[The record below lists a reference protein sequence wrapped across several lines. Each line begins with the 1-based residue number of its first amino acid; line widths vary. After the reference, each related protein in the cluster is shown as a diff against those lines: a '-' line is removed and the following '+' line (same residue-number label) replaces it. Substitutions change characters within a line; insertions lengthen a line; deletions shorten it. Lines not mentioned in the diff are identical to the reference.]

1 MEDKKQY
8 CILCGT
14 ENKLTDKFCHKCGES
29 LDQKDDELQTYAKEK
44 IKGKVKDEVKG
55 KATEGLLDLLK
66 KFLNSK
72 AYGIILSLSVVA
84 GATGILAGGGGVKE
98 FSNNVPGMFKDGTV
112 YGMNF
117 SGQQAL
123 ESFGGINIYPGYDA
137 DGNVSVIYLA
147 GGTHFSMYTDL
158 TVTSSAGKQLI
169 KERIQEDER
178 GRRQFCYVVE
188 DLNAT
193 VEIAPKAVDGSD
205 IYDGNAVVILGT
217 DYGIRKYSEYG
228 KDNLEKVVEYHD
240 NGNLKYQFFLT
251 HTIYVDKGDVYG
263 ENELYYDELGRETLI
278 TVKEDGTEISRTET
292 TYAENGDKTV
302 IGYENGLIDSEWKED
317 ANGNCLRRVVYLD
330 PGVKGYTDEY
340 TYYENGQVKSES
352 NYGRGSAAED
362 MLSSYYEFYEDGSR
376 KLAQTFSDDGT
387 VYSESIYNEDGTG
400 QTFQYEYNSDGTRYA
415 DVVYDFY
422 TNEYG
427 NQILTKEIWYNADG
441 SVRNEFAFDENGSR
455 VSVE

>member
-1 MEDKKQY
+1 MENKKQY
-8 CILCGT
+8 CILCGA
-14 ENKLTDKFCHKCGES
+14 ENDLTAKFCCKCGES
-29 LDQKDDELQTYAKEK
+29 LDQKDDDLQTYAKEK
-44 IKGKVKDEVKG
+44 VKDKVTDEIKG
-55 KATEGLLDLLK
+55 KATDGLLDMLK

-84 GATGILAGGGGVKE
+84 GATGMLAGGNGVEE
-98 FSNNVPGMFKDGTV
+98 FSNNVPGMFQDGTV

-123 ESFGGINIYPGYDA
+123 ESFGGISIYPGYGT
-137 DGNVSVIYLA
+137 DGNISVIYLA
-147 GGTHFSMYTDL
+147 GSTHFSMYTDL

-169 KERIQEDER
+169 KERIQEDDR
-178 GRRQFCYVVE
+178 GSRQFCYVVE
-188 DLNAT
+188 DVNST
-193 VEIAPKAVDGSD
+193 VEIVPKAVDGSD
-205 IYDGNAVVILGT
+205 IYDGKAEIILGT
-217 DYGIRKYSEYG
+217 DYGIRKVSDYG
-228 KDNLEKVVEYHD
+228 KEKLEKVVEYHD

-251 HTIYVDKGDVYG
+251 YKIYADKGDMYG

-340 TYYENGQVKSES
+340 TYYDNGQVKTES
-352 NYGRGSAAED
+352 NYGRGGSAED
-362 MLSSYYEFYEDGSR
+362 MLSMYSEYYEDGSK
-376 KLAQTFSDDGT
+376 KLYQDYMDDGRL
-387 VYSESIYNEDGTG
+387 YSESVYKEDGTG

-415 DVVYDFY
+415 DIVYDFY

-427 NQILTKEIWYNADG
+427 NTVLTKEIWYNADG
-441 SVRNEFAFDENGSR
+441 SVRNEFTFDENGNR
-455 VSVE
+455 VPV

>member
-8 CILCGT
+8 CILCGA
-14 ENKLTDKFCHKCGES
+14 ENNLTDKFCHKCGES
-29 LDQKDDELQTYAKEK
+29 LDQTDDELQTYAKEK

-84 GATGILAGGGGVKE
+84 GATGMLAGGGSVKE

-117 SGQQAL
+117 SGQQTL
-123 ESFGGINIYPGYDA
+123 GSFGGISIYPGYGT
-137 DGNVSVIYLA
+137 DGNISVIYLA
-147 GGTHFSMYTDL
+147 GSTHFSMYTDL

-188 DLNAT
+188 DLNAS
-193 VEIAPKAVDGSD
+193 VEIVPKAVDGSD
-205 IYDGNAVVILGT
+205 TYDGKAEILLGT
-217 DYGIRKYSEYG
+217 GYGIRKYSEYEEDLI
-228 KDNLEKVVEYHD
+228 KAVEYHD
-240 NGNLKYQFFLT
+240 SGIMKYQWFKT
-251 HTIYVDKGDVYG
+251 HTIYADIGDVYG
-263 ENELYYDELGRETLI
+263 FHEIFYDELGRITLETEENI
-278 TVKEDGTEISRTET
+278 KEKQRAEY
-292 TYAENGDKTV
+292 TYYENGDV
-302 IGYENGLIDSEWKED
+302 LSLRWENDLPTSEWLED

-352 NYGRGSAAED
+352 NYGRGGAAED

-376 KLAQTFSDDGT
+376 KLAQTFYDDGT

-415 DVVYDFY
+415 YIVYEFY
-422 TNEYG
+422 VDENN
-427 NQILTKEIWYNADG
+427 NQKITKETSYWGDG
-441 SVRNEFAFDENGSR
+441 SVNHIYIYDESGNR
-455 VSVE
+455 ILAE